1 MDYHGLS
8 WTIMDFYGLLWTIM
22 DYHGLLWTIMDYHV
36 SFFANIDSISTT
48 LSSISTTL
56 IFNLMTVYPQLFQYI
71 HNLAQYIHNFNS
83 VYPQPRSLLL
93 SRCRDWKQ
101 TIWRHSFVFVPLVHN
116 FDPSI
121 FTFFWI
127 SYKYFVIC
135 SLFLRTFFCNYSKS
149 LKDLNYLSGYKWQ
162 I

>member
-1 MDYHGLS
+1 MKRFQS
-8 WTIMDFYGLLWTIM
+8 WTIM
-22 DYHGLLWTIMDYHV
+22 DYHGGGHHGLSLTVKDPRLSQKARLSWTIMDYNGLSQTIMDYHGLSWTIMDYHV

-93 SRCRDWKQ
+93 SRCRDWKNQ
-101 TIWRHSFVFVPLVHN
+101 ISQNKQNGIYLYQNQVEGGCQSW
-116 FDPSI
+116 I
-121 FTFFWI
+121 F
-127 SYKYFVIC
+127 
-135 SLFLRTFFCNYSKS
+135 
-149 LKDLNYLSGYKWQ
+149 
-162 I
+162 

>member
-8 WTIMDFYGLLWTIM
+8 WTIMDYHGLSLTIM
-22 DYHGLLWTIMDYHV
+22 DYHGLSWTIMDYHV

-93 SRCRDWKQ
+93 SRCRDWKGHIQ
-101 TIWRHSFVFVPLVHN
+101 KYNWSN
-116 FDPSI
+116 CSYN
-121 FTFFWI
+121 FFWEIFYSQQFHSI
-127 SYKYFVIC
+127 SF
-135 SLFLRTFFCNYSKS
+135 
-149 LKDLNYLSGYKWQ
+149 SGKWRNQ
-162 I
+162 RFSQNPLI

>member
-1 MDYHGLS
+1 MGGCHHGLS
-8 WTIMDFYGLLWTIM
+8 LTVKDPRLSQKVRLSWTIM
-22 DYHGLLWTIMDYHV
+22 DYHGLMDYHRLLQTIMDYHGGGHHGLSLTSRILEHPRGQDYHGLSWSIMDYHGLSWTIMDYHV

-93 SRCRDWKQ
+93 SRCRD
-101 TIWRHSFVFVPLVHN
+101 
-116 FDPSI
+116 
-121 FTFFWI
+121 
-127 SYKYFVIC
+127 
-135 SLFLRTFFCNYSKS
+135 
-149 LKDLNYLSGYKWQ
+149 
-162 I
+162 

>member
-1 MDYHGLS
+1 MTSEFIHEEISIMDYNGLSWGGVIVDYHWLSRILDYPRRQDYHGLS
-8 WTIMDFYGLLWTIM
+8 WTIMD
-22 DYHGLLWTIMDYHV
+22 YHRLLWTIMDYHV

-93 SRCRDWKQ
+93 SRCRDWKDELK
-101 TIWRHSFVFVPLVHN
+101 I
-116 FDPSI
+116 SI
-121 FTFFWI
+121 
-127 SYKYFVIC
+127 
-135 SLFLRTFFCNYSKS
+135 
-149 LKDLNYLSGYKWQ
+149 
-162 I
+162 

>member
-8 WTIMDFYGLLWTIM
+8 
-22 DYHGLLWTIMDYHV
+22 WTIMDYHV

-93 SRCRDWKQ
+93 SRCRDWKFHAKRLCCFERWDLPEAWNCITGCDNRTWLLFWSSATRELMIYRRWQ
-101 TIWRHSFVFVPLVHN
+101 WNLLFHHQIHLINSLTEC
-116 FDPSI
+116 SI
-121 FTFFWI
+121 FAP
-127 SYKYFVIC
+127 
-135 SLFLRTFFCNYSKS
+135 
-149 LKDLNYLSGYKWQ
+149 
-162 I
+162 